1 MTDSNEPLME
11 DPRPAELATI
21 ESLVVLHTGDG
32 KGKTTAALG
41 TAVRAAGHGWNVVF
55 LQFMKSADWL
65 TGEAKSCR
73 DLEIHFE
80 CLGDGFTWDS
90 ADIDADIARAKD
102 AWNKAAS
109 LITSGEY
116 KLVVLDELTY
126 LCSWGWVDV
135 EEVVRVIS
143 DRPVHVCVVITG
155 RDALPQLISLADT
168 ASNSVS
174 LHHAYDRGIAAL
186 KGIDF

>member
-1 MTDSNEPLME
+1 MKKDEPLME
-11 DPRPAELATI
+11 DPRPDSLSTI
-21 ESLVVLHTGDG
+21 ESLVVLHTGGG

-41 TAVRAAGHGWNVVF
+41 TAMRAAGHGWNVAF

-73 DLEIHFE
+73 DLGIHFE

-102 AWNKAAS
+102 AWSKAAS
-109 LITSGEY
+109 LISSGNHQ
-116 KLVVLDELTY
+116 LVVLDELTY
-126 LCSWGWVDV
+126 LCSWNWIDV
-135 EEVVRVIS
+135 EDVVAVIS
-143 DRPVHVCVVITG
+143 NRPKHVCVVITG

-174 LHHAYDRGIAAL
+174 LHHAYDRGVAAL

>member
-1 MTDSNEPLME
+1 MKPDEPPME
-11 DPRPAELATI
+11 DPRPDELSIT
-21 ESLVVLHTGDG
+21 ESLVVLHTGGG

-41 TAVRAAGHGWNVVF
+41 TAMRAAGHGWNVAF

-73 DLEIHFE
+73 DLGIHFE

-90 ADIDADIARAKD
+90 ADIDGDIARAKD
-102 AWNKAAS
+102 AWSKARS
-109 LITSGEY
+109 LILAGNHQ
-116 KLVVLDELTY
+116 LVVLDELTY
-126 LCSWGWVDV
+126 LCSWSWIDV
-135 EEVVRVIS
+135 EDVVTVIS
-143 DRPVHVCVVITG
+143 DRPRHVSVVITG

-168 ASNSVS
+168 ASNSMS
-174 LHHAYDRGIAAL
+174 LHHAYDRGVAAL

>member
-1 MTDSNEPLME
+1 MKSDEPPME
-11 DPRPAELATI
+11 DPRPDALSTI
-21 ESLVVLHTGDG
+21 ESLVVLHTGGG

-41 TAVRAAGHGWNVVF
+41 TALRAAGHGWNVAF

-73 DLEIHFE
+73 DLGIHFE

-102 AWNKAAS
+102 AWSKAHS
-109 LITSGEY
+109 LISSGNHQ
-116 KLVVLDELTY
+116 LVVLDELTY
-126 LCSWGWVDV
+126 LCSWSWIDV
-135 EEVVRVIS
+135 EDVVTVIS
-143 DRPVHVCVVITG
+143 NRPRHVSVVITG

-168 ASNSVS
+168 ASNSMS

>member
-1 MTDSNEPLME
+1 MKQDEPLME
-11 DPRPAELATI
+11 DPRPDSLSTT
-21 ESLVVLHTGDG
+21 ESLVVLHTGGG

-41 TAVRAAGHGWNVVF
+41 TAMRAAGHGWNVAF

-73 DLEIHFE
+73 DLGIYFE

-90 ADIDADIARAKD
+90 ADIDSDIARAKD
-102 AWNKAAS
+102 AWGKARS
-109 LITSGEY
+109 LILSGNHQ
-116 KLVVLDELTY
+116 LVVLDELTY
-126 LCSWGWVDV
+126 LCSWSWIDIEDV
-135 EEVVRVIS
+135 VAVIS
-143 DRPVHVCVVITG
+143 NRPKHVCVVITG

-168 ASNSVS
+168 ASNSIS
-174 LHHAYDRGIAAL
+174 LHHAYDRGVAAL